1 MKTGFIFPTGLI
13 VELFY
18 GVGEYIGREW
28 LFGIENTQF
37 VLGESCSGTTFFSLL
52 IAYIAFRI
60 KTHQTSIIWFLLAY
74 PIALIANAMRVLSS
88 IYAHNTLAL
97 LNGHEFSDHVH
108 VITGAVAFLCSFLLV
123 AYTIEK
129 PNRRLQYGN

>member
-18 GVGEYIGREW
+18 GAGEYIGREW

-37 VLGESCSGTTFFSLL
+37 VLGDSCSGTTFCSLL

-60 KTHQTSIIWFLLAY
+60 KTHKTSIIWFLLAY
-74 PIALIANAMRVLSS
+74 PIALIANTMRVLSS
-88 IYAHNTLAL
+88 IYAHSTLAL

-123 AYTIEK
+123 AYIIEK